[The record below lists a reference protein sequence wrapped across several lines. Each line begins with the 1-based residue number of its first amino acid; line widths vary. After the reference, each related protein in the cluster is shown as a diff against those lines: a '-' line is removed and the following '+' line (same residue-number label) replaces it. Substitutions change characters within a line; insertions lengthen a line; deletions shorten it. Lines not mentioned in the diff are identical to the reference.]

1 MLQQTAET
9 STSASTNMEQLHFS
23 STPSIAFPPS
33 TYASAYPLTFPSP
46 AAYASAHPIPH
57 PGTTMPYTAVPR
69 PYTMPD
75 GTPAQAVWNG
85 VNWVLPQSAPLA
97 GGVSPVPFTL
107 GTHHP
112 AGSYPTPFQQQL
124 QQQQQWLAYQQQQQ
138 QWLQQQPLEPMQ
150 QQLQQQQLQQQLQQQ
165 QQQQQQQQPQQPHQL
180 APATSALHN
189 SGADPSSLQ
198 HFISIGA
205 AALPDPLQ
213 VPLDSGVQQ
222 NALGGTQLLVRH
234 LPAVATTSETRRR
247 RRSRRASSGPAT
259 HGKHLPGP
267 SHAPDHSDPD
277 SGTDI
282 SRTSTG
288 TRGSRSTQARAE
300 RRRRAAHR
308 SGSDS
313 DASSRSEHIRREV
326 LAAVQA
332 LDISAVLSR
341 GLALPGATTSAGA
354 SPPGDPQGSAQGLT
368 ADYLHESDAVA
379 SVTPPVPQTAAE
391 TAPAE
396 PPTQGRP
403 NPHNMMV
410 ARRRQS
416 METVVHGGGNPDS
429 EPRDSSPSDSPP
441 GPPSDPPQDPPDDP
455 APEPSYPQY
464 PEVRALFVTH
474 DGGSLWV
481 HQSAGVR
488 GAATVSLPWD
498 ERRRAGVQ
506 GDAILFRIMHLLG
519 APLTAYARMGGRL
532 HHAPLPLTNPRV
544 ETWVLMVDREVMDM
558 AMGDPAAANVRSTS
572 MGQPVWEWI
581 PATARESEMQN
592 FDQDGLAAWSE
603 VSNSDWYRSMSV
615 VAAQPSTPLPFHT
628 PLPLPAPPSAPT
640 LPPTPTAVPTNPAP
654 APPPAHAPRP
664 PPPARFPH
672 AAAANPVLSPSATPF
687 VPGIVRLP
695 QGTNLRASP
704 DEVRQEHKTKEMV
717 LKLVKSVTRF
727 PRSASDTKSADK
739 EGLLT
744 QLEHYSHMVRKVFQ
758 EAIVIEA
765 LTTPSCTP
773 SVSEYQASVS
783 SLLWSFKEYTL
794 QDQQRK
800 FLERAAG
807 TFGSEQ
813 AWHQRYGD
821 LDVFFSDLAVC
832 SLTQAYLEN
841 AHGEAIA
848 LKQAVSE
855 TAAEYFSRL
864 ETRMASV
871 NFLAG
876 RVPNCVEMTNLSMLS
891 TYRRGLKYA
900 PKVMRRLRAI
910 HLDVSKPEEWERKA
924 VADDIPGTHNALLKI
939 REVAEEVESDID
951 TEAAQRRS
959 QDRPPRAVSFANPPP
974 RTPFYRRTPSSN
986 RPALAML
993 ENGPATTVAAAVNP
1007 LPPPPGLSRPDAPK
1021 VRRCFACGSAE
1032 HIVRNCT
1039 DEAKLKEWRA
1049 NAPARL
1055 ANSPGYVA
1063 AVVWAIE
1070 QQEDISSVDGV
1081 PEEFSEEVL
1090 ALATCEDEQSYQT
1103 LAALAG
1109 IELVEGD
1116 GLPLVESDE

>member
-1 MLQQTAET
+1 MA
-9 STSASTNMEQLHFS
+9 
-23 STPSIAFPPS
+23 
-33 TYASAYPLTFPSP
+33 
-46 AAYASAHPIPH
+46 
-57 PGTTMPYTAVPR
+57 
-69 PYTMPD
+69 
-75 GTPAQAVWNG
+75 
-85 VNWVLPQSAPLA
+85 
-97 GGVSPVPFTL
+97 
-107 GTHHP
+107 P
-112 AGSYPTPFQQQL
+112 AGYSPRQRPLLGECPQYHLHWGPITP
-124 QQQQQWLAYQQQQQ
+124 W
-138 QWLQQQPLEPMQ
+138 
-150 QQLQQQQLQQQLQQQ
+150 
-165 QQQQQQQQPQQPHQL
+165 
-180 APATSALHN
+180 
-189 SGADPSSLQ
+189 
-198 HFISIGA
+198 HFINISA

-213 VPLDSGVQQ
+213 APPDSGVQQ
-222 NALGGTQLLVRH
+222 SVPGGTQLLVRH
-234 LPAVATTSETRRR
+234 LPAVAAASETRRR
-247 RRSRRASSGPAT
+247 RRSRRVSSGPAT
-259 HGKHLPGP
+259 HGRHLPGL

-277 SGTDI
+277 SGTDV

-288 TRGSRSTQARAE
+288 SRGSRSTQARAE

-341 GLALPGATTSAGA
+341 GLALPGATTFAGT
-354 SPPGDPQGSAQGLT
+354 SPSGDPQSSAQGALT
-368 ADYLHESDAVA
+368 ADHPLEADAA
-379 SVTPPVPQTAAE
+379 DSVTPPVSQIVAE

-403 NPHNMMV
+403 NPLNMMV

-416 METVVHGGGNPDS
+416 VETVVHGGGNPDS
-429 EPRDSSPSDSPP
+429 ELRDPSSRDSPP
-441 GPPSDPPQDPPDDP
+441 DPPSDPPQEPPDDP
-455 APEPSYPQY
+455 AQGPEPSYPQY

-615 VAAQPSTPLPFHT
+615 VAAQPSTPMPFHT
-628 PLPLPAPPSAPT
+628 PLPLPAPPSAPA
-640 LPPTPTAVPTNPAP
+640 LPPTSTAVPTNPAP
-654 APPPAHAPRP
+654 ALPPAHAPGP
-664 PPPARFPH
+664 PPSARFPH
-672 AAAANPVLSPSATPF
+672 SAAANPVHSAAAANPVLSPSATPF

-695 QGTNLRASP
+695 QGTNLRASS
-704 DEVRQEHKTKEMV
+704 DEVRLEHKTKEMV
-717 LKLVKSVTRF
+717 LKLIKSVTRF

-739 EGLLT
+739 DGLLT
-744 QLEHYSHMVRKVFQ
+744 QLEHYSNMVRKIFQ

-773 SVSEYQASVS
+773 SVSTYQASVS
-783 SLLWSFKEYTL
+783 SLLWSFKEHTL
-794 QDQQRK
+794 QDQQKK

-807 TFGSEQ
+807 TFGSDQ
-813 AWHQRYGD
+813 AWHRRYVE

-848 LKQAVSE
+848 LRQATNE

-876 RVPNCVEMTNLSMLS
+876 RVPNCVEMSNLSMLS
-891 TYRRGLKYA
+891 TYRRGLRYA

-924 VADDIPGTHNALLKI
+924 VNDDIPGTHNALLKI
-939 REVAEEVESDID
+939 REVAEEVENDID
-951 TEAAQRRS
+951 TEAAQRRT
-959 QDRPPRAVSFANPPP
+959 QDRPPRTVSFANPSP
-974 RTPFYRRTPSSN
+974 RTPFFRRTPSSN

-993 ENGPATTVAAAVNP
+993 ENGPTTTAAAAVTP
-1007 LPPPPGLSRPDAPK
+1007 LPPPPGLPRPDAPK

-1039 DEAKLKEWRA
+1039 DETKLKEWRA

-1055 ANSPGYVA
+1055 ANSPGFVA

-1116 GLPLVESDE
+1116 GLPPVEDDE